1 MSVVL
6 RICTLVLGLVATV
19 SAGAAD
25 DAAAQ
30 RARDI
35 AAMIDVYVDGC
46 TRIDQTLR
54 EACGDSPAR
63 VPAPYKAMCALPKQ
77 TFKSRTAAK
86 YAAWRTL
93 HAAELEAQ
101 AEKIAANKA
110 KSASSFDR
118 QFAPLRE
125 GILDR
130 ANMDFLSR
138 ELSETCAV
146 VENEWLTPKG

>member
-6 RICTLVLGLVATV
+6 RFCTLVLGLVAAV
-19 SAGAAD
+19 AAGAAD
-25 DAAAQ
+25 DAANQ

-46 TRIDQTLR
+46 IRIDQTLR

-63 VPAPYKAMCALPKQ
+63 VPAPYKTMCALPKQ

-86 YAAWRTL
+86 YAAWRAV

-110 KSASSFDR
+110 KSASGFDR
-118 QFAPLRE
+118 QLRGGRERVAHAQGLRVSGWHAPLSHPAWPE
-125 GILDR
+125 
-130 ANMDFLSR
+130 S
-138 ELSETCAV
+138 
-146 VENEWLTPKG
+146 PP